1 MKKIWILLVIALVI
15 LFLGFREGL
24 EPTNE
29 IKAPNPTGRAYSDAE
44 LDRAIAL
51 VPVGLKDDLVRSL
64 NLAST
69 VTEAQRTVRVR
80 SITGP
85 ILKQFYNTI
94 YRPATSQITNGD
106 VDRYV
111 DSRMTRSTPAARE
124 YARALLK
131 AYFVGQTPS
140 AYQRLLAEMGQ
151 TTGPPPPPMGES
163 TLARKR
169 PGPGDTRLRGEVAA
183 YTGLPTN
190 NPMVDTI
197 INEMARFYD
206 SVYVPNGKRMPSQSD
221 IQSFVMRSTVVPANR
236 KPNLTSAIDYWFT
249 EPAASGDFRVEGGT
263 PTPPPPPGTM
273 MGGPGGGGGAGAA
286 SGRGFGI
293 ANNQIWG
300 PPFSGL
306 GRPRNWGDG
315 GDGSGRYPNLLGPP
329 RQQAP
334 YMTGVGVV
342 PPSASSSMAG
352 TLPPPGST
360 GSDPM
365 AAFLPYS
372 RQPGDQ
378 DRIPDPYRVSQSY
391 SPSSNSSKNEPV
403 PFLTDFSAF
412 LK

>member
-1 MKKIWILLVIALVI
+1 MKKIWILLVFALVV

-24 EPTNE
+24 EPTNV

-51 VPVGLKDDLVRSL
+51 VPTNLKDDLVRSL

-85 ILKQFYNTI
+85 ILREFYNTI

-111 DSRMTRSTPAARE
+111 NSRMTNSAPARRE

-140 AYQRLLAEMGQ
+140 AYQQILAEMGQ
-151 TTGPPPPPMGES
+151 PTGSAPTPTGS
-163 TLARKR
+163 SVLARKR

-249 EPAASGDFRVEGGT
+249 EPASPGDPRVEGA
-263 PTPPPPPGTM
+263 PSTPPPPPGTTT
-273 MGGPGGGGGAGAA
+273 GGQASAAG
-286 SGRGFGI
+286 GRGFGI

-300 PPFSGL
+300 PPFAGL
-306 GRPRNWGDG
+306 GNRRNWGDG
-315 GDGSGRYPNLLGPP
+315 GDGSGRYPNILGPP
-329 RQQAP
+329 RQQSA

-342 PPSASSSMAG
+342 PPARGMDLPSSA
-352 TLPPPGST
+352 ST

-365 AAFLPYS
+365 SAFLPYS

-378 DRIPDPYRVSQSY
+378 DVIPDPYRVSQSY
-391 SPSSNSSKNEPV
+391 SPASHSSKNEPV